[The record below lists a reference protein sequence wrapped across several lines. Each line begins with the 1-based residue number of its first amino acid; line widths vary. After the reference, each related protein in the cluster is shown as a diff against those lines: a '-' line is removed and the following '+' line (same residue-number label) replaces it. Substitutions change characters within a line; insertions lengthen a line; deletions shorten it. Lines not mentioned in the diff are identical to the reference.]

1 MSLVC
6 RFYVVFMSLMAFR
19 NAILLLHN
27 QDVTIPFMSYVIS
40 FGHFQ
45 LLRHFINTIE
55 SGQTLN
61 NSDIS

>member
-1 MSLVC
+1 
-6 RFYVVFMSLMAFR
+6 MSLMAFR
-19 NAILLLHN
+19 NATLLLHN

-45 LLRHFINTIE
+45 ILLRHFINTT
-55 SGQTLN
+55 GQTLN